1 MTGVTVPAKPS
12 YLFEWQ
18 QHELLGLG
26 HLHEVLQDVLV
37 SRLEQV
43 AAGVSVG
50 EPPDSQAVGG
60 VQLTEQELAAR
71 VPHAVE
77 LQQAGRR
84 EQRLR
89 GGGGDDS
96 VSRHCNTEG
105 SPSAFGPSPARYL
118 PPPRSLLCRR
128 TGPAAPAPEGR
139 CRGGSRGSADSL
151 TSHLHSRRKG
161 RGAVV

>member
-1 MTGVTVPAKPS
+1 MSGLTVPLTPS

-43 AAGVSVG
+43 AAGVRVC
-50 EPPDSQAVGG
+50 EAPDAQAVRG
-60 VQLTEQELAAR
+60 VQLAEQELAAR

-77 LQQAGRR
+77 LQQAGRG

-89 GGGGDDS
+89 GGGGGGDDS
-96 VSRHCNTEG
+96 VS
-105 SPSAFGPSPARYL
+105 PSN
-118 PPPRSLLCRR
+118 
-128 TGPAAPAPEGR
+128 
-139 CRGGSRGSADSL
+139 
-151 TSHLHSRRKG
+151 
-161 RGAVV
+161 